1 LISLAKGTP
10 YVISVCPDDRNA
22 VLVEFDKLQIQEIE
36 MADDKQTIIIVDDE
50 EMVLTSLDSILNLE
64 TTYHVRTFT
73 SAKAALEFAASNDFD
88 LVVSDY
94 LMPEMD
100 GISFL
105 AEVKKIRPE
114 VPRIILT
121 GYADKEN
128 AIKAI
133 NDVGLYQYIEKP
145 WSNDDLLIILR
156 NGLEKQRLM
165 KKLQRKID
173 EINQAYGELEGLHRE
188 IVRTFV

>member
-1 LISLAKGTP
+1 
-10 YVISVCPDDRNA
+10 
-22 VLVEFDKLQIQEIE
+22 
-36 MADDKQTIIIVDDE
+36 
-50 EMVLTSLDSILNLE
+50 MVLTSLSSFLDLE
-64 TTYHVRTFT
+64 TDYQVQTFKST
-73 SAKAALEFAASNDFD
+73 GAALEFIKFNDVD

-105 AEVKKIRPE
+105 AKVRELRPE

-133 NDVGLYQYIEKP
+133 NEVGLFQYIEKP
-145 WSNDDLLIILR
+145 WDNDDLLIIFR
-156 NGLEKQRLM
+156 NGLEKQKLM
-165 KKLQRKID
+165 KKLQQKIE
-173 EINQAYGELEGLHRE
+173 EINLAYSELQRIQNE
-188 IVRTFV
+188 IIKTFV

>member
-1 LISLAKGTP
+1 MENSEQQP
-10 YVISVCPDDRNA
+10 
-22 VLVEFDKLQIQEIE
+22 
-36 MADDKQTIIIVDDE
+36 TIVIVDDE
-50 EMVLTSLDSILNLE
+50 DMVLTSLNSFLSLE
-64 TTYHVRTFT
+64 TDYDVKTFV
-73 SAKAALEFAASNDFD
+73 SVKEALEYIKTGRVD

-105 AEVKKIRPE
+105 SKVREIKPE

-133 NDVGLYQYIEKP
+133 NHVGLFQYIEKP
-145 WSNDDLLIILR
+145 WDNDDLLIILR
-156 NGLEKQRLM
+156 NGLEKQKLLIRLNE
-165 KKLQRKID
+165 KIK
-173 EINQAYGELEGLHRE
+173 EINSAYAELQDLQNE
-188 IVRTFV
+188 IVKTFV

>member
-1 LISLAKGTP
+1 MIDTDA
-10 YVISVCPDDRNA
+10 
-22 VLVEFDKLQIQEIE
+22 E
-36 MADDKQTIIIVDDE
+36 QTIVIVDDE
-50 EMVLTSLDSILNLE
+50 QMVLTSLSSFLSLE
-64 TTYHVRTFT
+64 TEYIVKTFT
-73 SAKAALEFAASNDFD
+73 SVKEALQFVKNDSVD

-105 AEVKKIRPE
+105 AEVKKIKPE

-133 NDVGLYQYIEKP
+133 NDVGLFQYIEKP
-145 WSNDDLLIILR
+145 WDNDDLLIIFR

-165 KKLQRKID
+165 NKLREKMN
-173 EINQAYGELEGLHRE
+173 EINKAYTDLQNLQRE
-188 IVRTFV
+188 IVKTFV

>member
-1 LISLAKGTP
+1 
-10 YVISVCPDDRNA
+10 
-22 VLVEFDKLQIQEIE
+22 
-36 MADDKQTIIIVDDE
+36 MANSDEKSTIVIVDDE
-50 EMVLTSLDSILNLE
+50 DMVLTSLNSFLSLE
-64 TTYHVRTFT
+64 TNYAVKTFT
-73 SAKAALEFAASNDFD
+73 STADALEFIKGEEVH

-105 AEVKKIRPE
+105 AKVRELRPE

-133 NDVGLYQYIEKP
+133 NDVGLFQYIEKP
-145 WSNDDLLIILR
+145 WDNDDLLIVLR
-156 NGLEKQRLM
+156 NGLERMQLM
-165 KKLQRKID
+165 KKLDDKIV
-173 EINQAYGELEGLHRE
+173 EINRAYSDLQGLQKE
-188 IVRTFV
+188 IVKTFV

>member
-1 LISLAKGTP
+1 MSNP
-10 YVISVCPDDRNA
+10 EQS
-22 VLVEFDKLQIQEIE
+22 
-36 MADDKQTIIIVDDE
+36 QTIVIVDDE
-50 EMVLTSLDSILNLE
+50 ELVLTSLSSFLSLE
-64 TTYHVRTFT
+64 TKYNLKTFT
-73 SAKAALEFAASNDFD
+73 SAKKALEYIKGNNVN

-105 AEVKKIRPE
+105 IKVRELRPE

-133 NDVGLYQYIEKP
+133 NQVGLFQYIEKP
-145 WSNDDLLIILR
+145 WDNEDILIIFR
-156 NGLEKQRLM
+156 NGLEKQNLM
-165 KKLQRKID
+165 MKLDEKIT
-173 EINQAYGELEGLHRE
+173 EINKAYDELKDLQRE
-188 IVRTFV
+188 IVKTFV

>member
-1 LISLAKGTP
+1 MSET
-10 YVISVCPDDRNA
+10 S
-22 VLVEFDKLQIQEIE
+22 
-36 MADDKQTIIIVDDE
+36 MKQTIIIVDDE
-50 EMVLTSLDSILNLE
+50 DMVLTSLSSFLSLE
-64 TTYHVRTFT
+64 TEYEVKAFT
-73 SAKAALEFAASNDFD
+73 SAKKALEYIKDNDID

-105 AEVKKIRPE
+105 AKVKKEKPN

-133 NDVGLYQYIEKP
+133 NDVGLFQYIEKP
-145 WSNDDLLIILR
+145 WDNDDILIIFR
-156 NGLEKQRLM
+156 NGLEKQMLM
-165 KKLQRKID
+165 KKLQQKMD
-173 EINQAYGELEGLHRE
+173 EINSAYSELQDLQRE
-188 IVRTFV
+188 IVKAFV